1 MNYHLRLLIAVY
13 NMWLSYQGAPY
24 RVTGDVVHSRRESN
38 GVAYTLLAFQ
48 ETDDAPDMRGGA
60 GHVGQPVNNMAG
72 K

>member
-24 RVTGDVVHSRRESN
+24 RVTGDVVHSRRD
-38 GVAYTLLAFQ
+38 GYTLLALR
-48 ETDDAPDMRGGA
+48 ETNDAPDMRGGA

-72 K
+72 TTR